1 MLETVTIKTIVTL
14 VLGLSLIWLI
24 KILAKKERGN
34 VFKAL
39 LLSAFCVAALVFIQ
53 NRHLEKS
60 TIVDIKKQIFP
71 EKIPEYKYRIE
82 RGLLGRIH
90 YISYIFDEPRP
101 NLPLSIDSE
110 GKFLH
115 ISDVSSINRVL
126 EMLALPKVSSGVPE
140 LASITGSRS
149 DINKYR
155 WEAYAGGAL
164 VIRRSL
170 CRDIKRV
177 ESYNCISS
185 ITLEKED

>member
-1 MLETVTIKTIVTL
+1 MLETVTIKTIVTV
-14 VLGLSLIWLI
+14 VLGLSLIWLV
-24 KILAKKERGN
+24 KILAKKERQN

-53 NRHLEKS
+53 NRHLQKS
-60 TIVDIKKQIFP
+60 TIADIKKQIFP

-82 RGLLGRIH
+82 KGFSGRIH

-101 NLPLSIDSE
+101 KLPLSIDSE

-115 ISDVSSINRVL
+115 ISDVSSVNRVL
-126 EMLALPKVSSGVPE
+126 EMLGLPKVSSGVPE
-140 LASITGSRS
+140 LASITGSRLH
-149 DINKYR
+149 INYYR
-155 WEAYAGGAL
+155 WEDYPEGAL
-164 VIRRSL
+164 VVRRSL
-170 CRDIKRV
+170 CQDIKRV